1 MPRRMVFGVLIA
13 FLSVFMMLPTTSAL
27 AADKIVIGMP
37 TSLTFLEGKEAAKA
51 VQMAIDEINGS
62 GGVNVAGKK
71 MEFEVE
77 GLDIRDAAPGVPV
90 PEALLG
96 MEKLILEKKPTA
108 LVVGPFRSEALTA
121 GMDMLAKYK
130 VPMIGAIAMTP
141 KSEQMVA
148 ENPKYKYIFR
158 TCLNAK
164 YLVGYLV
171 GGMKYLNAEFGFN
184 RVYIMNQDVAWAR
197 ATAGIMKG
205 IFEKMGWEVVGEAVF
220 PIGASDYSSSL
231 TKARL
236 KNAQVIMPIFDMPQS
251 GILVKQW
258 RGMKIPAVLSGFI
271 SPVVGSNSWKAFD
284 GKIGGMINSVFEIGS
299 LPSTKLPAAKAFYD
313 AYKAKYGEEIQ
324 AGHGPAPAYV
334 SVYLLKEAIEKA
346 GSLDG
351 DAIVAALETIETDT
365 AIGHVKFSEGHQVI
379 YGNDPATTAL
389 GALFQWTDKG
399 ERVIV
404 YPESMAEGEI
414 FLPTGLKS
422 AK

>member
-1 MPRRMVFGVLIA
+1 MQRKTVFGVVA
-13 FLSVFMMLPTTSAL
+13 VFLFFFAMFPVVNAQG
-27 AADKIVIGMP
+27 ADKIVIGMP

-51 VQMAIDEINGS
+51 VQMAVDEINGQ
-62 GGVNVAGKK
+62 GGVNVGGTK
-71 MEFEVE
+71 MEFTVE

-130 VPMIGAIAMTP
+130 TPMIGTIAMTP
-141 KSEQMVA
+141 KSEEMVTQD
-148 ENPKYKYIFR
+148 PKYKYIFR

-164 YLVGYLV
+164 YLVGYLA
-171 GGMKYLNAEFGFN
+171 GGMKHLNAQFGFN
-184 RVYIMNQDVAWAR
+184 RVFIMNQDVAWAR

-231 TKARL
+231 TKAKL
-236 KNAQVIMPIFDMPQS
+236 NNAQVIMPIFDMPQS

-258 RGMKIPAVLSGFI
+258 RGMRIPAVMAGFV

-284 GKIGGMINSVFEIGS
+284 GKIDGMINSVFEIGS

-324 AGHGPAPAYV
+324 AGHGVAPSYV
-334 SVYLLKEAIEKA
+334 AVYLLKEAIEKA

-351 DAIVAALETIETDT
+351 DAIVAALEKIETDT
-365 AIGHVKFSEGHQVI
+365 AIGHVTFSPGHQVV
-379 YGNDPATTAL
+379 YGEDPAKTAL
-389 GALFQWTDKG
+389 AALFQWTDKG
-399 ERVIV
+399 ERMIV
-404 YPESMAEGEI
+404 YPESLAEGTI
-414 FLPTGLKS
+414 ALPAGMKS